1 MFKSKYFRMGFF
13 GFLAAAFLFY
23 TYDAALFDYRLKK
36 IPLTEL
42 LEQKLKAPPSTTLIK
57 LTEDR
62 PLVTL
67 TKGKITNYKSLK
79 ELIKGKPTI
88 LLVWSPTCGLC
99 PEQMKKLEV
108 FKRRHKKINIVMIGL
123 YGDINEGAKK
133 YAQNCSDIFIYDN
146 DPRIK
151 LLHILAA
158 DLIQSQEIG
167 FPFYVFFNTKGEI
180 IARSA
185 GSIAWEQLGDDIASA
200 RFN

>member
-1 MFKSKYFRMGFF
+1 MGFF

-42 LEQKLKAPPSTTLIK
+42 LEKKLKSPPNTTFMK
-57 LTEDR
+57 LTEDHT
-62 PLVTL
+62 LVTL
-67 TKGKITNYKSLK
+67 VKNKITNYKSIK
-79 ELIKGKPTI
+79 KLIEGKPTI

-99 PEQMKKLEV
+99 PDQLKKLDA
-108 FKRRHKKINIVMIGL
+108 FKRRHKKINVVNVGL
-123 YGDINEGAKK
+123 YGDINEAAKK
-133 YAQNCSDIFIYDN
+133 YAQNCSDVFIYDN
-146 DPRIK
+146 DARIK

-167 FPFYVFFNTKGEI
+167 FPFYVFFNAKGNI
-180 IARSA
+180 IARAA
-185 GSIAWEQLGDDIASA
+185 GSISWEQIGDDIAAA